1 VLLQERR
8 RKSNTIE
15 MFFIYACLIC
25 HENKICG
32 VRHFSPHFSQRFV
45 YEATKMPAK
54 SEVASG
60 NKRGIL
66 DSMLSAISAETSF
79 AAAFSKPQ

>member
-1 VLLQERR
+1 MALRLG
-8 RKSNTIE
+8 TIRPGGKE
-15 MFFIYACLIC
+15 DFPSFA
-25 HENKICG
+25 N
-32 VRHFSPHFSQRFV
+32 PHFSQRFV

-66 DSMLSAISAETSF
+66 DSMLSAISAETRF

>member
-1 VLLQERR
+1 LTFARSDAKILLLSGEI
-8 RKSNTIE
+8 N
-15 MFFIYACLIC
+15 
-25 HENKICG
+25 
-32 VRHFSPHFSQRFV
+32 PHFSQRFV

>member
-1 VLLQERR
+1 MNPPR
-8 RKSNTIE
+8 RKQRGIPA
-15 MFFIYACLIC
+15 FFVKRI
-25 HENKICG
+25 N
-32 VRHFSPHFSQRFV
+32 PHFSQRFV

>member
-1 VLLQERR
+1 
-8 RKSNTIE
+8 
-15 MFFIYACLIC
+15 
-25 HENKICG
+25 
-32 VRHFSPHFSQRFV
+32 
-45 YEATKMPAK
+45 MPAK

-60 NKRGIL
+60 NKQGIL

>member
-1 VLLQERR
+1 VRR
-8 RKSNTIE
+8 NEGTL
-15 MFFIYACLIC
+15 FAPD
-25 HENKICG
+25 NAPTG
-32 VRHFSPHFSQRFV
+32 ANPHFSQRFV

-66 DSMLSAISAETSF
+66 DSMLSAISAETSS